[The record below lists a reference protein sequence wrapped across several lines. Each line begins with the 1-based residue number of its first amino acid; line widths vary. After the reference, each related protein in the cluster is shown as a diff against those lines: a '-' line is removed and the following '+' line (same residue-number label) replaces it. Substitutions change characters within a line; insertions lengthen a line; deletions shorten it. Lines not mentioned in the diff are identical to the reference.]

1 MSCKGYDNG
10 IDMPVPFDNRFKLY
24 FFPLPMNHRF
34 IVVLVCVCVCER
46 ERERER
52 TCVCFFLVSFA
63 TCLST
68 FRSCNCSR
76 WSYEAQ
82 ADDSLKL

>member
-34 IVVLVCVCVCER
+34 IVVLVCVCVCVRER
-46 ERERER
+46 EREREHV
-52 TCVCFFLVSFA
+52 CVSSWFLLPRVCPPSDLV
-63 TCLST
+63 TVPDGVMRHKQT
-68 FRSCNCSR
+68 TH
-76 WSYEAQ
+76 
-82 ADDSLKL
+82 